1 MQETRVRSLDWEDPL
16 EKEMATHSSI
26 LAWKI
31 PWTEEPGRLQ
41 SMGLKRVRHDWATS
55 LSLSL
60 FFFLATG
67 LVGSYFPIRD
77 HLMPPAVRAWSPDH
91 WAVREFP
98 VSYTCS
104 WFSCSLPPLFF
115 LRIFFL
121 HSTGKTLFL
130 EEYRFIRCHRLTLYS
145 LLFECL
151 NNKGTSVY
159 LLALFPSTTLN
170 FLFQLDVLLVLDS
183 MSFL

>member
-1 MQETRVRSLDWEDPL
+1 
-16 EKEMATHSSI
+16 
-26 LAWKI
+26 
-31 PWTEEPGRLQ
+31 
-41 SMGLKRVRHDWATS
+41 
-55 LSLSL
+55 
-60 FFFLATG
+60 
-67 LVGSYFPIRD
+67 
-77 HLMPPAVRAWSPDH
+77 MPPAVRAWSPDH

-104 WFSCSLPPLFF
+104 WFSSSLPPLFF

-130 EEYRFIRCHRLTLYS
+130 EEYRFIQCHRLTLYS

-159 LLALFPSTTLN
+159 LLALFPSTALN
-170 FLFQLDVLLVLDS
+170 FLLQLDVLLVLDS
-183 MSFL
+183 MSFLQCFCLVINFASTKN